1 MEISSMFIW
10 MKDQTL
16 DLHSNSWFSSKD
28 ESPLGEDMDMWLGID
43 DIDPLNSD
51 LAVPGKDP
59 I

>member
-16 DLHSNSWFSSKD
+16 DFHSNNWFSSED
-28 ESPLGEDMDMWLGID
+28 ESPLGEDMDTWLGID